1 MKNKFKIC
9 KDKIIRMIDFI
20 KKEYSNIILKYSED
34 KIIQK
39 SLPLKATESL
49 GKEQK
54 NIINKLLYSIFS
66 PSLEK
71 MSEMIDS
78 GIIEWDEIANEVEIQ
93 DVANNKELI
102 VDFFYQSHEKLYI
115 YKQIKY
121 NLTFDFLMQMYL
133 FFEKEMMLF
142 LENNF
147 IISSKCN
154 NIFSVI
160 KILEKDL
167 NYNVDT
173 EIKKGLDLYRK
184 IINVYK
190 HGYGDSFMSITK
202 SNPEIL
208 NFTEEDVDMSFVFKL
223 DKISVEELYTYII
236 NFLEELY
243 EKI

>member
-1 MKNKFKIC
+1 MKGKFKIY

-20 KKEYSNIILKYSED
+20 KLEYSNIILEYSEE

-39 SLPLKATESL
+39 SLPLKATEKL
-49 GKEQK
+49 EKEQRD
-54 NIINKLLYSIFS
+54 IINKFIYSMFS

-78 GIIEWDEIANEVEIQ
+78 GIIEWSEIAKNVEIE
-93 DVANNKELI
+93 DVANNKKLVIE
-102 VDFFYQSHEKLYI
+102 FFYQSHEKLYI

-133 FFEKEMMLF
+133 FFEKEMIIF

-147 IISSKCN
+147 KDLTKCS
-154 NIFSVI
+154 NIFTVI
-160 KILEKDL
+160 QILEDELGYKI
-167 NYNVDT
+167 DT
-173 EIKKGLDLYRK
+173 EIKKGIDLYRK

-190 HGYGDSFMSITK
+190 HGYGESFISIAN

-208 NFTEEDVDMSFVFKL
+208 NFTEKDNDMSFVFKL
-223 DKISVEELYTYII
+223 DKINIEELYKYIVD
-236 NFLEELY
+236 FLDNVRF
-243 EKI
+243 

>member
-1 MKNKFKIC
+1 MKDKFKIY

-20 KKEYSNIILKYSED
+20 KLEYSNIILEYSEE

-39 SLPLKATESL
+39 SLPLKATEQL
-49 GKEQK
+49 EKEK
-54 NIINKLLYSIFS
+54 REIINKLIYTMFS

-78 GIIEWDEIANEVEIQ
+78 GIIEWSEIAKNVEIE
-93 DVANNKELI
+93 DVANNKELVI
-102 VDFFYQSHEKLYI
+102 EFFYQSHEKLYI

-133 FFEKEMMLF
+133 FFEKEMVIF

-147 IISSKCN
+147 KDLTKCS
-154 NIFSVI
+154 NIFTVI
-160 KILEKDL
+160 QILEDELGYKIDK
-167 NYNVDT
+167 
-173 EIKKGLDLYRK
+173 EIKKGIDLYRK

-190 HGYGDSFMSITK
+190 HGYGESFISIAN

-208 NFTEEDVDMSFVFKL
+208 NFTEKDNDMSFVFKL
-223 DKISVEELYTYII
+223 DKINIEELYKHIVD
-236 NFLEELY
+236 FLDNVRF
-243 EKI
+243 

>member
-1 MKNKFKIC
+1 MKGKFKIY

-20 KKEYSNIILKYSED
+20 ELEYSNIILEYSEE

-39 SLPLKATESL
+39 SLPLKATEKL
-49 GKEQK
+49 EKEQRD
-54 NIINKLLYSIFS
+54 IINKFIYSMFS

-78 GIIEWDEIANEVEIQ
+78 GIIEWSEIAKDVEIE
-93 DVANNKELI
+93 DVANNKELVI
-102 VDFFYQSHEKLYI
+102 EFFYQSHEKLYI

-133 FFEKEMMLF
+133 FFEKEMIIF

-147 IISSKCN
+147 KDLTKCS
-154 NIFSVI
+154 NIFTVI
-160 KILEKDL
+160 QILEDELGYKI
-167 NYNVDT
+167 DT
-173 EIKKGLDLYRK
+173 EIKKGIDLYRK

-190 HGYGDSFMSITK
+190 HGYGESFISIAN

-208 NFTEEDVDMSFVFKL
+208 NFTEKDKDMSFVFKL
-223 DKISVEELYTYII
+223 DKINIEELYKYII
-236 NFLEELY
+236 DFLDNVRF
-243 EKI
+243 

>member
-1 MKNKFKIC
+1 MKNKFKIY

-20 KKEYSNIILKYSED
+20 KLEYSNIILEYSED

-39 SLPLKATESL
+39 SLPLKATEKL
-49 GKEQK
+49 EEKQK
-54 NIINKLLYSIFS
+54 DIINKFLYSVFS

-78 GIIEWDEIANEVEIQ
+78 GIIEWSEIAKDVEIE

-102 VDFFYQSHEKLYI
+102 IEFFYQSHEKLYI

-133 FFEKEMMLF
+133 FFEKEMVIF
-142 LENNF
+142 LESNF
-147 IISSKCN
+147 KDLTKCS
-154 NIFSVI
+154 NIFTVI
-160 KILEKDL
+160 QILEHEL
-167 NYNVDT
+167 GYEIDT
-173 EIKKGLDLYRK
+173 EIKKGIDLYRK

-190 HGYGDSFMSITK
+190 HGYGESFISIAN

-208 NFTEEDVDMSFVFKL
+208 NFTEKDKDMSFVFKL
-223 DKISVEELYTYII
+223 DKINIEELYKYIVD
-236 NFLEELY
+236 FLEN
-243 EKI
+243 ICF